1 VAERDGP
8 AAATGPLGQDRT
20 RPWLSEL
27 PPWRRVP
34 ASPQVQVDPAALERE
49 VVDLAPA
56 VVLAAGGWS
65 FVLHYLP
72 MLRVHPSARRHGCTI
87 EDISH
92 AVDMALYEDVLDED
106 NDPPKLLFIGP
117 DAAGNLL
124 ELIGGVVENDDL
136 LIWHAMRCRAG
147 YLALLPKPGGKS

>member
-1 VAERDGP
+1 MGDPVA
-8 AAATGPLGQDRT
+8 LGFEFV
-20 RPWLSEL
+20 EL
-27 PPWRRVP
+27 
-34 ASPQVQVDPAALERE
+34 
-49 VVDLAPA
+49 A
-56 VVLAAGGWS
+56 VAVIPVAGGWS
-65 FVLHYLP
+65 FVLHSLP
-72 MLRVHPSARRHGCTI
+72 MLRVHPTALKHGCTI

-92 AVDMALYEDVLDED
+92 AADMAIYEDVLNED